1 MKIKPSELHFSEKVL
16 DEFEQLR
23 EALLVLFSLDK
34 HITDRQEEHG
44 LIQENNT
51 ELNALK
57 VVYDKSV
64 QLQDHKNQEYR
75 KQNEMRQKQQY

>member
-1 MKIKPSELHFSEKVL
+1 
-16 DEFEQLR
+16 
-23 EALLVLFSLDK
+23 LDK

-75 KQNEMRQKQQY
+75 KQNEMR